1 MVIYIPN
8 ERYIVT
14 LRLGGQ
20 RKQFSTNIS
29 LPNFKKMQNKITL
42 FGLLFVHL
50 QATEQQYHDIFHI
63 KDITYLYFSADLGC
77 TRSCFYLSDLE
88 KQA

>member
-42 FGLLFVHL
+42 FGLLCVHL
-50 QATEQQYHDIFHI
+50 QATEQQYHA
-63 KDITYLYFSADLGC
+63 ITYLYFSADLGC

>member
-8 ERYIVT
+8 ERYIAT
-14 LRLGGQ
+14 LRLGGAKETIFYQ
-20 RKQFSTNIS
+20 HFITK
-29 LPNFKKMQNKITL
+29 LKKMQNKIIL
-42 FGLLFVHL
+42 FGLLCVHL
-50 QATEQQYHDIFHI
+50 QVTEQQYHAIFHI

>member
-20 RKQFSTNIS
+20 RKQFSNNIS

-42 FGLLFVHL
+42 FGLLCVPL
-50 QATEQQYHDIFHI
+50 QATEQQYHAIFHI

>member
-14 LRLGGQ
+14 LRLGG
-20 RKQFSTNIS
+20 KGNNFLPT

-42 FGLLFVHL
+42 FGLLCVHL
-50 QATEQQYHDIFHI
+50 QATEQQYHAIFHI

>member
-1 MVIYIPN
+1 
-8 ERYIVT
+8 
-14 LRLGGQ
+14 
-20 RKQFSTNIS
+20 
-29 LPNFKKMQNKITL
+29 MQNKISL
-42 FGLLFVHL
+42 FGLLCVHL
-50 QATEQQYHDIFHI
+50 QATEQQYHAIFHI